1 MVRSIGADHVI
12 DYTRQDFT
20 ESGQRYDL
28 IFDTYMNHSLSA
40 CIRVL
45 SPKGRYIM
53 VGGPARR
60 WMIGIL
66 APVIK
71 ALALSPF
78 VSQKF
83 VIFIARSSKE
93 DLNIMRGLMATGK
106 VHPVID
112 KCYSLSEVPQAIRYL
127 DERHARGKVV
137 ITLTRNS
144 ESV

>member
-1 MVRSIGADHVI
+1 MVRSIGADDII
-12 DYTRQDFT
+12 DYTQEDFT
-20 ESGQRYDL
+20 ESGRRYDL

-40 CIRVL
+40 CRRVL

-66 APVIK
+66 APLIK
-71 ALALSPF
+71 AMVLSRF

-83 VIFIARSSKE
+83 IVFIARSSKE
-93 DLNIMRGLMATGK
+93 DLNTMRELMAAGK
-106 VHPVID
+106 VRPVID
-112 KCYSLSEVPQAIRYL
+112 KSYSLSEVPQAIRYL

-137 ITLTRNS
+137 IALTHNS